1 MATAGAG
8 VHAHSD
14 MFLKIDGIDGETK
27 AKGHEK
33 EIQLH
38 GFSFGATQ
46 PASSATGG
54 GAGVAR
60 VQIHDLSI
68 HKYVDAASPKLFTYC
83 TGGAHT
89 ANALLSIRKAGG
101 QQHDYL
107 KIYLKEVL
115 VTNINVTGNEGTSLP
130 LEEVSMTFSA
140 IKIEYHAQD
149 EKGNLQ
155 GAVMGSYSLKTT
167 ETS

>member
-1 MATAGAG
+1 MATPGAG

-54 GAGVAR
+54 GAGVGR
-60 VQIHDLSI
+60 VQIHDMVV

-83 TGGAHT
+83 TGGSHT
-89 ANALLSIRKAGG
+89 ANALLSVRKAGG
-101 QQHDYL
+101 QQQDYL
-107 KIYLKEVL
+107 KITLKEVL
-115 VTNINVTGNEGTSLP
+115 VTNINTTGSEGSSLP
-130 LEEVSMTFSA
+130 LEQISLAFSA

-149 EKGNLQ
+149 EKGNLG
-155 GAVMGSYSLKTT
+155 GAVMGNYSLKTT